1 MAAHARALHGV
12 AVLGQF
18 LEFSVST
25 RPIAPSAAFL
35 DSLGF
40 RAAETTETLAHP
52 YVALFAGSVAI
63 GLHEREAAGSTLT
76 FVRPDL
82 PSYVRA
88 LRRLKLTLDEVHLA
102 ADEFNRVVFRDPS
115 GQTVVLLEARTFTPA
130 AWEPHNVCAC
140 GTFVEYAVPVDDLAA
155 ARSFWE
161 RLGLVALAHGGA
173 PHPYVR
179 LAGHGVVLGLHAAH
193 FAPGLVF
200 HAPNLEA
207 RLEYLKAKGSVPR
220 ASAPPLAASAKR
232 ATLTAPDGTSLYLFD
247 GD

>member
-1 MAAHARALHGV
+1 MAAHARALHEV

-25 RPIAPSAAFL
+25 RPIAPSAAFF

-40 RAAETTETLAHP
+40 RAAESNETLAHP
-52 YVALFAGSVAI
+52 YVALFGGNVAI
-63 GLHEREAAGSTLT
+63 GLHEREAASALT

-88 LRRLKLTLDEVHLA
+88 LRRLKLPLDELHLA

-115 GQTVVLLEARTFTPA
+115 GQTVVLLEARTFAPVA
-130 AWEPHNVCAC
+130 LEPHNVCAC
-140 GTFVEYAVPVDDLAA
+140 GTFVEYSLPVDDLDA
-155 ARSFWE
+155 ARGFWE
-161 RLGLVALAHGGA
+161 RLGLVALARSDA
-173 PHPYVR
+173 PHPHVR
-179 LAGHGVVLGLHAAH
+179 LGGHGLVLGLHAAH
-193 FAPGLVF
+193 FVPGFVF

-207 RLEYLKAKGSVPR
+207 RIEYLKAKGAAPR
-220 ASAPPLAASAKR
+220 TSAPPLVAGAKR

-247 GD
+247 GE